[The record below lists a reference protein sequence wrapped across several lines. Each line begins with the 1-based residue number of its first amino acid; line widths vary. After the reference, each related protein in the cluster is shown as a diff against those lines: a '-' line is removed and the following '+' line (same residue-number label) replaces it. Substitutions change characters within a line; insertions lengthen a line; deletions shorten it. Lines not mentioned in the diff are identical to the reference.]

1 VCGTWLECTQLRRQ
15 TSSRARKASSPPR
28 AASLPSLTRS
38 PLGARSLATCRRC
51 GRRAMGS
58 VRKRA
63 FLEPFLD
70 KKRSTY
76 RDRLGT
82 NIGETLRKERCVL
95 SVGDVMDAI
104 GVTLSEAIA
113 QVGAAAPKQTQN
125 TITIFQFNSSKLQ
138 PVLLLET
145 PFYCQD
151 RLGTTY
157 WNRRKSQPAELLRRF
172 HLRRWSA
179 LRTRWMPCRRTRSI
193 WSEHFAPSSISSLQC
208 R

>member
-1 VCGTWLECTQLRRQ
+1 MHTAAKADIQSGSQGIVTAE
-15 TSSRARKASSPPR
+15 SSITTISD
-28 AASLPSLTRS
+28 SLTTG
-38 PLGARSLATCRRC
+38 GAEFSNLQTMWTAGGGIGAETRLSGAIFR
-51 GRRAMGS
+51 
-58 VRKRA
+58 
-63 FLEPFLD
+63 P
-70 KKRSTY
+70 KKDQLTETG
-76 RDRLGT
+76 LGT